1 MAPQQKPK
9 QIGGLPDL
17 ARHHL
22 IEVVEKE
29 VLGGV
34 RTQLSRAEPLE
45 RLIQCIE
52 LAGLEFGENVGVE
65 AGKQA
70 GQAEA
75 ELTLGGPG
83 L

>member
-1 MAPQQKPK
+1 VAPQQKPK

-17 ARHHL
+17 AWHHL
-22 IEVVEKE
+22 VEVVEKK

-34 RTQLSRAEPLE
+34 RTQLSRAQPLE
-45 RLIQCIE
+45 RFIQCIE
-52 LAGLEFGENVGVE
+52 LAGLELGENVGIKARE
-65 AGKQA
+65 EP

-75 ELTLGGPG
+75 ELTLGGAG